1 MRSHFYFVEVQFQEK
16 TDFWW
21 RFLTEIFVYLG
32 QYKPAN
38 DWLAVAMFST
48 RRQDPGLP
56 RPYRTL
62 LSNQQIKIF
71 YLDELEISPN
81 ASIGLEI
88 ISLIVG
94 TNQEAITKA
103 QKAVDHTRKRI
114 EDTTEQRKIVELI
127 ETVLV
132 YKLKNLTRKEIEA
145 MFTMDDLKETRY
157 FQDVRAEAKQEGI
170 KEGLEEGLEKEKSL
184 VIRQLERKVAN
195 LAPELELK
203 VRSLPLEVLEDLGEA
218 LLDFSGQEDLISWL
232 NSLS

>member
-1 MRSHFYFVEVQFQEK
+1 VRSHFYFVEVQFQEK

-157 FQDVRAEAKQEGI
+157 FQDVKQEG
-170 KEGLEEGLEKEKSL
+170 LQEGLEKERSL
-184 VIRQLERKVAN
+184 VIRLLKRKVAN
-195 LAPELELK
+195 LSPELELQ
-203 VRSLPLEVLEDLGEA
+203 VRNLPLEVLEDLGEA

-232 NSLS
+232 NSLSLE